1 MPLLDILAD
10 TAEEKKL
17 CDSGYVDRNFPKQKK
32 KKGKKGGKIG
42 GAGNKTNN
50 NKKKQEQNSK
60 ELWITKVSHMTTGS
74 PEGGEKK
81 EQKQ

>member
-32 KKGKKGGKIG
+32 KKRKKGGKDW
-42 GAGNKTNN
+42 GAR
-50 NKKKQEQNSK
+50 EQNK
-60 ELWITKVSHMTTGS
+60 QQQ
-74 PEGGEKK
+74 
-81 EQKQ
+81 QKNKNKIAKNCE